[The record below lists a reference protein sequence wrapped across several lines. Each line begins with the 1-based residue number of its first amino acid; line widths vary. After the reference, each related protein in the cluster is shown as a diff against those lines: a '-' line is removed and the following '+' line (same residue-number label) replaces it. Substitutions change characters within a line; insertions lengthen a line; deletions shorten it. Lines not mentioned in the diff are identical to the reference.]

1 VVIADPTIDYI
12 VITDSPDGNELE
24 IVNIAIGG
32 HITAY
37 ASGYNSTGPTYVGLV
52 EVDWTDTPDL
62 GTFDNDTGTNT
73 VFTAGLNGG
82 STNIT
87 GQNTT
92 HLVSDNFTVVIANLT
107 IDYII
112 ITDSPDGNELEIVNI
127 AIGGQVTAYAS
138 GYNNTGPT
146 FVGLVEVDWTDVPD
160 LGTFDNDTGTNTVFT
175 AGLVSGSTTITG
187 QNDTLA
193 VTDTFYVDITNATVD
208 YIQIRDGPGGGEVE
222 PGWWNENWSY
232 RKKLTFDNS
241 GQSEALVNFS
251 VLVVLN
257 SSNFDYSKVKSDGTD
272 LRFIDTDNVAELK
285 YHIEDWDT
293 SGNSYIWV
301 NVPHIA
307 ANSDTDYIWMYY
319 GNPNATDVQDESATY
334 DENYVMVQHLNE
346 TSGTHYDSTGY
357 NNDGSPGGGVTQDA
371 TGQID
376 GADYF
381 DGIDDY
387 VEVSDSASL
396 DITSEITIEAW
407 VYFEGPGAKDYN
419 SVVSKRKTNDGYSL
433 QIYNDRRVLF
443 FINGINS
450 AEKYIVSD
458 ALVKDN
464 EWSYIVAKYDGS
476 NLYLFI
482 DGVEKS
488 ETTDQTSIV
497 ANNEPLRIGTDR
509 TGRYFNGTID
519 EVRISNIARSADWIM
534 AQYLSMNNS
543 FITSGD
549 AAGRGGS
556 VVTNLTLD
564 IGQSITLWAAA
575 YNYTLGYL
583 GDYASTTWSESSGG
597 SVITVTTPGASTT
610 VQAQLIGGQ
619 STITADYGGIQNTTS
634 VTVNPP
640 TIDFIIIT
648 NTPDGTALD
657 TVVLDIG
664 RNVTAYASGYNVT
677 TGYVDLVEVVW
688 TDVPDLGTF
697 DNDTG
702 TNMIFTAGFTGGST
716 NITGQNTTLLVS
728 DNFTVV
734 INDPTIDFIIITDS
748 PDGNELEIVNIDIE
762 GQVTAYA
769 SGYNNTGPT
778 YVGLVEVDWTDLP
791 DLGTFDNDTGT
802 NTVFT
807 AGQETGLTTITG
819 QNTTL
824 LVSDNFTVT
833 IANLTVDYII
843 ITDSP
848 DGNELEIVNINI
860 GRQVTVY
867 ASGYNN
873 TGPTYVGL
881 VEVDWTDLPNLGT
894 FDNDTGTNAVFTA
907 GYTGGST
914 NITGQNTT
922 LIVSDNFTVVIAD
935 PTIDYIIITDSP
947 DGNELGV
954 VNIDIG
960 GQVTAYASGYNNTGP
975 TYVGLVEVDWTDD
988 PDLGTFDNDTGTN
1001 TIFTAGFTGGF
1012 TNITGQNTTMVVS
1025 DNFTVNI
1032 AELTVDYII
1041 ITDAPDGNELEI
1053 VNIFI
1058 GGQVTAYASGYNN
1071 TGSTYVGLV
1080 EVEWTDIP
1088 DLGTFDNETG
1098 TNTVFTAGSTGGSTN
1113 ITGQNT
1119 TLVVSDNFTVVI
1131 TELTLD
1137 YIIIT
1142 DSPDGNE
1149 LEIVNI
1155 GIGEQVRAYASGYN
1169 NTGPT
1174 YIGLVEVD
1182 WTDLPDLG
1190 TFDNETG
1197 TNTIFTAGF
1206 TGGSTNIT
1214 GQNTTLIIS
1223 DNFTV
1228 VIADPTIDYVIITD
1242 SPNGNELE
1250 IVNIDI
1256 GGQVTA
1262 YASGYNTTSGYVDL
1276 VEVDW
1281 TDVPDLGTFDND
1293 TGTNTV
1299 FTAGY
1304 TGGSTNITGQ
1314 NTTLVVSDNFTVV
1327 IADPTIDYIIITDSP
1342 DGNELEVVNIGIGGQ
1357 VTAFASGFNNT
1368 GPTYVGLVEV
1378 DWTDT
1383 PDLGT
1388 FDNDTGTN
1396 TVFTAGSIGGSTN
1409 ITGQNTTLIVSDN
1422 FTVIIADPT
1431 VDYIII
1437 TDAPDGNE
1445 LEVVNIAIGGQ
1456 VTAFASGYNNTGST
1470 YVGLVEVDWT
1480 DIPDLGTFDNNTG
1493 TNTVFT
1499 AGLTG
1504 GSTNI
1509 TGQNTTLV
1517 VSDNFTVI
1525 IAGPT
1530 IDYILITDAPDGN
1543 ELEIVNIDIS
1553 GQVTAY
1559 ASGYNTTSGYVDL
1572 VEVDWT
1578 DNPDLGTF
1586 DNDTGTNTVF
1596 TAGVTSG
1603 TTNIIGQ
1610 NTTLVVSD
1618 NFFVVIAD
1626 PTIDYI
1632 IITDAPNGNELEIVN
1647 IDVGGQ
1653 VTAHMRL
1660 VTIIPARLTL
1670 VY

>member
-1 VVIADPTIDYI
+1 
-12 VITDSPDGNELE
+12 
-24 IVNIAIGG
+24 
-32 HITAY
+32 
-37 ASGYNSTGPTYVGLV
+37 
-52 EVDWTDTPDL
+52 
-62 GTFDNDTGTNT
+62 
-73 VFTAGLNGG
+73 
-82 STNIT
+82 
-87 GQNTT
+87 
-92 HLVSDNFTVVIANLT
+92 
-107 IDYII
+107 
-112 ITDSPDGNELEIVNI
+112 
-127 AIGGQVTAYAS
+127 
-138 GYNNTGPT
+138 
-146 FVGLVEVDWTDVPD
+146 
-160 LGTFDNDTGTNTVFT
+160 
-175 AGLVSGSTTITG
+175 
-187 QNDTLA
+187 
-193 VTDTFYVDITNATVD
+193 
-208 YIQIRDGPGGGEVE
+208 
-222 PGWWNENWSY
+222 
-232 RKKLTFDNS
+232 
-241 GQSEALVNFS
+241 
-251 VLVVLN
+251 
-257 SSNFDYSKVKSDGTD
+257 
-272 LRFIDTDNVAELK
+272 
-285 YHIEDWDT
+285 
-293 SGNSYIWV
+293 
-301 NVPHIA
+301 
-307 ANSDTDYIWMYY
+307 
-319 GNPNATDVQDESATY
+319 
-334 DENYVMVQHLNE
+334 
-346 TSGTHYDSTGY
+346 
-357 NNDGSPGGGVTQDA
+357 
-371 TGQID
+371 
-376 GADYF
+376 
-381 DGIDDY
+381 
-387 VEVSDSASL
+387 
-396 DITSEITIEAW
+396 
-407 VYFEGPGAKDYN
+407 
-419 SVVSKRKTNDGYSL
+419 
-433 QIYNDRRVLF
+433 
-443 FINGINS
+443 
-450 AEKYIVSD
+450 
-458 ALVKDN
+458 
-464 EWSYIVAKYDGS
+464 
-476 NLYLFI
+476 
-482 DGVEKS
+482 
-488 ETTDQTSIV
+488 
-497 ANNEPLRIGTDR
+497 
-509 TGRYFNGTID
+509 
-519 EVRISNIARSADWIM
+519 
-534 AQYLSMNNS
+534 MNNS

-549 AAGRGGS
+549 AAGRGGF

-583 GDYASTTWSESSGG
+583 GDYASTTWQESSGG

-610 VQAQLIGGQ
+610 MLAQLIGGQ
-619 STITADYGGIQNTTS
+619 STITADYSGIQNTTS

-664 RNVTAYASGYNVT
+664 GNVTAYASGYNVT

-947 DGNELGV
+947 GGNELGV

-1080 EVEWTDIP
+1080 EVDWTDVP

-1653 VTAHMRL
+1653 VTAYASGYNNTGSTYVGLLEVDWTDVPDLGTFDNDTGTNTVFTAGL
-1660 VTIIPARLTL
+1660 VPGSTTITGQNVTLAVSDTFNVDITNAIVDYIQIRDAAGGGGSVVTSLTL
-1670 VY
+1670 DVGQSTTLWAAAYNYTSGYISDYASTNWSESNGGSVITVTTPGASTSVQAQLIGGQSTITADYSGIQNTTSVTVNPPTVDYIQIRDGPGGGEAEPGWWNENWSYRKKLTFDNTEQSEALVNFSVLVVLNSSNFDYSKAKLDGSDLRFIDTDNVTELTYHIEDWNTSGNSYIWVNVPHIAANSDTDYIWMYYDNPDATDVQDESGIYDENYVMVQHLNETSGTHYDSTGYDNDGSPGGGVTQNATGQIDGADDFDGNDDYVEVSDSASLDITDEITIEAWVYFKGPGARAPYNSVVSKRKANDGYSLQIYNDRRVLFFINGVNNAEKYIVSILSLMPM

>member
-1 VVIADPTIDYI
+1 
-12 VITDSPDGNELE
+12 
-24 IVNIAIGG
+24 
-32 HITAY
+32 
-37 ASGYNSTGPTYVGLV
+37 
-52 EVDWTDTPDL
+52 
-62 GTFDNDTGTNT
+62 
-73 VFTAGLNGG
+73 
-82 STNIT
+82 
-87 GQNTT
+87 
-92 HLVSDNFTVVIANLT
+92 
-107 IDYII
+107 
-112 ITDSPDGNELEIVNI
+112 
-127 AIGGQVTAYAS
+127 
-138 GYNNTGPT
+138 
-146 FVGLVEVDWTDVPD
+146 
-160 LGTFDNDTGTNTVFT
+160 
-175 AGLVSGSTTITG
+175 
-187 QNDTLA
+187 
-193 VTDTFYVDITNATVD
+193 
-208 YIQIRDGPGGGEVE
+208 
-222 PGWWNENWSY
+222 
-232 RKKLTFDNS
+232 
-241 GQSEALVNFS
+241 
-251 VLVVLN
+251 
-257 SSNFDYSKVKSDGTD
+257 
-272 LRFIDTDNVAELK
+272 
-285 YHIEDWDT
+285 
-293 SGNSYIWV
+293 
-301 NVPHIA
+301 
-307 ANSDTDYIWMYY
+307 
-319 GNPNATDVQDESATY
+319 
-334 DENYVMVQHLNE
+334 
-346 TSGTHYDSTGY
+346 
-357 NNDGSPGGGVTQDA
+357 
-371 TGQID
+371 
-376 GADYF
+376 
-381 DGIDDY
+381 
-387 VEVSDSASL
+387 
-396 DITSEITIEAW
+396 
-407 VYFEGPGAKDYN
+407 
-419 SVVSKRKTNDGYSL
+419 
-433 QIYNDRRVLF
+433 
-443 FINGINS
+443 
-450 AEKYIVSD
+450 
-458 ALVKDN
+458 
-464 EWSYIVAKYDGS
+464 
-476 NLYLFI
+476 
-482 DGVEKS
+482 
-488 ETTDQTSIV
+488 
-497 ANNEPLRIGTDR
+497 
-509 TGRYFNGTID
+509 
-519 EVRISNIARSADWIM
+519 M

-549 AAGRGGS
+549 AAGRGGF

-583 GDYASTTWSESSGG
+583 GDYASTTWQESSGG

-610 VQAQLIGGQ
+610 MLAQLIGGQ
-619 STITADYGGIQNTTS
+619 STITADYSGIQNTTS

-664 RNVTAYASGYNVT
+664 GNVTAYASGYNVT

-947 DGNELGV
+947 GGNELGV

-1080 EVEWTDIP
+1080 EVDWTDVP

-1653 VTAHMRL
+1653 VTAYASGYNNTGSTYVGLLEVDWTDVPDLGTFDNDTGTNTVFTAGL
-1660 VTIIPARLTL
+1660 VPGSTTITGQNVTLAVSDTFNVDITNAIVDYIQIRDAAGGGGSVVTSLTL
-1670 VY
+1670 DVGQSTTLWAAAYNYTSGYISDYASTNWSESNGGSVITVTTPGASTSVQAQLIGGQSTITADYSGIQNTTSVTVNPPTVDYIQIRDGPGGGEAEPGWWNENWSYRKKLTFDNTEQSEALVNFSVLVVLNSSNFDYSKAKLDGSDLRFIDTDNVTELTYHIEDWNTSGNSYIWVNVPHIAANSDTDYIWMYYDNPDATDVQDESGIYDENYVMVQHLNETSGTHYDSTGYDNDGSPGGGVTQNATGQIDGADDFDGNDDYVEVSDSASLDITDEITIEAWVYFKGPGARAPYNSVVSKRKANDGYSLQIYNDRRVLFFINGVNNAEKYIVSILSLMPM